1 MKGVPS
7 ILFKIE
13 NDGAE
18 RLWSYILAYR
28 KMMSNERR
36 FTDKESSKNNIIY
49 SVLPAPEPKQIQ
61 IVRAKNKNLKK
72 PTST

>member
-1 MKGVPS
+1 MPN

-28 KMMSNERR
+28 KMMREERLSM
-36 FTDKESSKNNIIY
+36 DKESSKNNII
-49 SVLPAPEPKQIQ
+49 SGLLPSLELEQIQ